1 MQIREWTEQDL
12 PAMAAIW
19 NDVIDAGTFFPDEER
34 LDEDGMRRMAESQSF
49 MGVAG
54 EAPEQSQASEERA
67 PRIVGL
73 YLLHPNG
80 KGRCAHVANCGYMV
94 ASDARGH
101 GVGRQLVQA
110 SIEKAAQLGFHGIQ
124 FNAVVATNTSAIA
137 LYESCGFQRIGTIP
151 EGYRTNAGFEDM
163 HIFYRTL

>member
-1 MQIREWTEQDL
+1 MLFR
-12 PAMAAIW
+12 
-19 NDVIDAGTFFPDEER
+19 
-34 LDEDGMRRMAESQSF
+34 
-49 MGVAG
+49 
-54 EAPEQSQASEERA
+54 
-67 PRIVGL
+67 
-73 YLLHPNG
+73 
-80 KGRCAHVANCGYMV
+80 
-94 ASDARGH
+94 SDARGH